1 MSKIIIKDSNKYL
14 AIVQDI
20 EKSIDRMSQTFSYSN
35 KNMDY
40 IDENNIWV
48 GKTKDVVVDKYSN
61 FKKNIPTVLESLN
74 NYVRFLKDTLDKYE
88 KLESSYRK
96 DLDLNQD
103 NLNVN

>member
-48 GKTKDVVVDKYSN
+48 AK
-61 FKKNIPTVLESLN
+61 
-74 NYVRFLKDTLDKYE
+74 LKML
-88 KLESSYRK
+88 
-96 DLDLNQD
+96 
-103 NLNVN
+103 